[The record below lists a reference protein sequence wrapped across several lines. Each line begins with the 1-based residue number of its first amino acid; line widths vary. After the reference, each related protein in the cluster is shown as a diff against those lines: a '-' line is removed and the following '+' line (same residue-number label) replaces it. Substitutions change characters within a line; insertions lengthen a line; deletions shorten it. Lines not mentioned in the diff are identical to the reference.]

1 MMGYLTWLT
10 VKHIDLMIL
19 DLIGLLFMTG
29 FKTQYHCWGPTWHSE
44 SSDCTV
50 FQLEPEEDDD
60 LRTLDHSVQERDGHH
75 QVMKLSL
82 LNLPAR

>member
-29 FKTQYHCWGPTWHSE
+29 FKTQYHC
-44 SSDCTV
+44 
-50 FQLEPEEDDD
+50 
-60 LRTLDHSVQERDGHH
+60 
-75 QVMKLSL
+75 
-82 LNLPAR
+82 